1 MKRLAIGVMCAAGAL
16 VMIGDG
22 AAADGPPVDVAT
34 AYGPLGAVP
43 THINQK
49 RSHYYTGAPYPG
61 KGYGWWGKHARKWK
75 GYGPHGTGAYRGFGY
90 GFNGYPY
97 CFRAYKFG
105 YPENTL
111 GPANVGFGYP
121 YYTYFGEGY
130 PGWKY
135 YPDRN
140 GWYW

>member
-1 MKRLAIGVMCAAGAL
+1 MKRLAVGLLCAASAMATLSDRASAG
-16 VMIGDG
+16 
-22 AAADGPPVDVAT
+22 GPPVDLAY

-43 THINQK
+43 TAWNRK
-49 RSHYYTGAPYPG
+49 ASHYYPGAPYPG
-61 KGYGWWGKHARKWK
+61 KGYGFWGNHARRWK

-97 CFRAYKFG
+97 CYRAYKFG
-105 YPENTL
+105 YPENAL

-121 YYTYFGEGY
+121 YYTYWGEGY

-135 YPDRN
+135 RPDRN